1 MLLDQNNKIM
11 ANEGNSPNFDA
22 FRLEDWKNDKR
33 YIVQTITLSQTGW
46 KLISVIPKNELLQE
60 LDIVKRLNIATYVIM
75 FCMLCLFLVIF
86 STRILKPI
94 KAIMDFMKSYP
105 KTGRESRFNVVYHN
119 EIGVLAVNLN
129 KMLDEID
136 TLSKEIQLTQKQ
148 KYEIEIAKK
157 QMEISAF
164 RNQINPHFLYNT
176 LECIRAMAFY
186 YKVQEIAD
194 ISTSLSNMFR
204 YSVKGND
211 FVTIQDEISHV
222 KEYAKIIEF
231 RFMGR
236 MQVTIEAD
244 EDLLEV
250 KTLKMLLQPIVENAV
265 FHGLEKKI
273 DNGIVQIKVQKITQN
288 QVQYVIRDN
297 GYGMEEKQLEELLN
311 SLRQFDTASHS
322 EKDAKHRNWVIQYLS
337 ENQVVLR

>member
-1 MLLDQNNKIM
+1 M
-11 ANEGNSPNFDA
+11 
-22 FRLEDWKNDKR
+22 
-33 YIVQTITLSQTGW
+33 
-46 KLISVIPKNELLQE
+46 
-60 LDIVKRLNIATYVIM
+60 
-75 FCMLCLFLVIF
+75 
-86 STRILKPI
+86 
-94 KAIMDFMKSYP
+94 
-105 KTGRESRFNVVYHN
+105 
-119 EIGVLAVNLN
+119 LAVNLN

-176 LECIRAMAFY
+176 MECIRAIAFF
-186 YKVQEIAD
+186 YKAQEIAD

-222 KEYAKIIEF
+222 KEYAKIIEL

-236 MQVTIEAD
+236 MQVTIDTD

-250 KTLKMLLQPIVENAV
+250 KNLKCCFNRL
-265 FHGLEKKI
+265 
-273 DNGIVQIKVQKITQN
+273 
-288 QVQYVIRDN
+288 
-297 GYGMEEKQLEELLN
+297 
-311 SLRQFDTASHS
+311 
-322 EKDAKHRNWVIQYLS
+322 
-337 ENQVVLR
+337 